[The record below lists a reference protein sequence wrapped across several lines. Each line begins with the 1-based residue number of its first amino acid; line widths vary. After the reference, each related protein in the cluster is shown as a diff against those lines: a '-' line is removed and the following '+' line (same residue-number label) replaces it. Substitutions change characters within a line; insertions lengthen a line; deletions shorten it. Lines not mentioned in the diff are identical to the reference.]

1 MSCDLLTSLTS
12 SQGAG
17 VCDGSATVSYI
28 ATSFLSL
35 SSCVKNCR
43 KNNMSK
49 LWQTSLQHI
58 SCSDLKENFLLS
70 SVSLHTHT
78 HHNIHFMHI
87 DRYHNSWELY
97 FLSEDGTSAHLMR
110 RRQEIHS
117 MVTARANTR
126 QATTSPFLTLLG
138 AVVSHKELS

>member
-1 MSCDLLTSLTS
+1 MS
-12 SQGAG
+12 
-17 VCDGSATVSYI
+17 
-28 ATSFLSL
+28 F
-35 SSCVKNCR
+35 
-43 KNNMSK
+43 
-49 LWQTSLQHI
+49 
-58 SCSDLKENFLLS
+58 SDLKENFLLS
-70 SVSLHTHT
+70 SVSLHTQ
-78 HHNIHFMHI
+78 HNTLAMHI
-87 DRYHNSWELY
+87 DGYHNSWELY

>member
-1 MSCDLLTSLTS
+1 M
-12 SQGAG
+12 
-17 VCDGSATVSYI
+17 CDGSLTVSYI

-43 KNNMSK
+43 KKNNQK
-49 LWQTSLQHI
+49 LILWQTSLQHI

-78 HHNIHFMHI
+78 HNNIHFMHI
-87 DRYHNSWELY
+87 DRYHNSGELY

-110 RRQEIHS
+110 RRQEIDS

-126 QATTSPFLTLLG
+126 QATTNPLLTLLG

>member
-1 MSCDLLTSLTS
+1 M
-12 SQGAG
+12 
-17 VCDGSATVSYI
+17 CDGSLTVSYI

-35 SSCVKNCR
+35 SSYVKNCR
-43 KNNMSK
+43 KQQVKHSEYYGKPLCN
-49 LWQTSLQHI
+49 TSVVVTSRKTSYFPLSPYIHI
-58 SCSDLKENFLLS
+58 
-70 SVSLHTHT
+70 HT
-78 HHNIHFMHI
+78 NFMHI
-87 DRYHNSWELY
+87 DQYHNSWEFY